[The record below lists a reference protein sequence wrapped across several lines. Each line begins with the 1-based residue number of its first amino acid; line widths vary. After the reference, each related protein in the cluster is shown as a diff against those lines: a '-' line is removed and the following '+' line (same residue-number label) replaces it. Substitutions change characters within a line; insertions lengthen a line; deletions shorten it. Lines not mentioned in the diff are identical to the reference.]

1 MPQVIENKL
10 KSLGQICVDCI
21 SENTDKLCKIWTCK
35 QSGYVFG
42 PEINNNPFELLRKF
56 PIFSFMIIFLCVL
69 LIFMCSAI
77 VKLEEIIKNLS
88 TKDRIKKEVFHFLI
102 VPQLRD
108 LNLNCLEDKDES
120 SDLLNLA
127 SVKCH
132 VQIN

>member
-1 MPQVIENKL
+1 
-10 KSLGQICVDCI
+10 
-21 SENTDKLCKIWTCK
+21 
-35 QSGYVFG
+35 
-42 PEINNNPFELLRKF
+42 
-56 PIFSFMIIFLCVL
+56 
-69 LIFMCSAI
+69 MCSAI

-120 SDLLNLA
+120 SGLLNLA